1 MGYPEDVNM
10 EPPGESLYSLGGS
23 ILIVKLF
30 PYQAAFP
37 PVALTI
43 EYREAKVNK
52 KELRTT
58 LKDLYGFL
66 ISQRRLERS

>member
-1 MGYPEDVNM
+1 M
-10 EPPGESLYSLGGS
+10 
-23 ILIVKLF
+23 IVKLF